1 MSPRTAKQI
10 KNIRDSRVEEI
21 MSSALEVFAENG
33 YLSSSISKVAQ
44 RAGISK
50 GLIYNYFK
58 SKDDLVVKI
67 IVKGLN
73 TLIEDAKFNDDE
85 IISEEQFEFFVH
97 RSFSSMSTNIK
108 FWKLYY
114 NLIMQPPVMALLSE
128 DIWEYIAPF
137 LTSIIGY
144 YKNKGVEN
152 PEAEARAFIAM
163 LDGVGLDYISDPE
176 GFPIKDVEKIIIKK
190 FK

>member
-1 MSPRTAKQI
+1 MSPRTSEQI
-10 KNIRDSRVEEI
+10 NKIRKDRVEEI
-21 MSSALEVFAENG
+21 LNSALEVFAENG

-44 RAGISK
+44 HAGISK

-58 SKDDLVVKI
+58 SKDELVVKI

-73 TLIEDAKFNDDE
+73 SLIEDLKFDDFA
-85 IISEEQFEFFVH
+85 IISEEQFELFVH
-97 RSFSSMSTNIK
+97 KSFSSMNSNLN

-114 NLIMQPPVMALLSE
+114 NLIMQPPVTALLSD
-128 DIWEYIAPF
+128 DIWKYIAPF
-137 LTSIIGY
+137 LNSLIGY

-163 LDGVGLDYISDPE
+163 LDGVGLDYISDTE
-176 GFPIKDVEKIIIKK
+176 SFPINEVERIIINK

>member
-67 IVKGLN
+67 IVKGLDS
-73 TLIEDAKFNDDE
+73 LIEDVKINDNG
-85 IISEEQFEFFVH
+85 IISEEQFELFVH
-97 RSFSSMSTNIK
+97 KSFISMNKNFK

-114 NLIMQPPVMALLSE
+114 NLIMQPPVTDLLSE
-128 DIWEYIAPF
+128 DIWEYVEPF
-137 LTSIIGY
+137 LNSLIGY

-176 GFPIKDVEKIIIKK
+176 SFPIDEVEKIIIKK